1 VSRKAAA
8 LVVGNELL
16 TGKIEDAN
24 TPYLARTLFGL
35 GIALRR
41 VVVCPDEIDLIAE
54 DLNALRATHDYVF
67 TSGGVGPTHDD
78 ITLDA
83 VAHAFGVDLVRSVE
97 VAELIRGH
105 FGERT
110 TEAHLRMANLPR
122 GSMLVRSGTLFWPTV
137 AMENVFVLPGVPQ
150 IYRLKLDALRP
161 HLDRGARF
169 ENVTVFTRCDEGEIA
184 ARLAA
189 VAKAHPSVSIGSY
202 LGEPSDDFDVKLTFD
217 GADGDAVRRAADA
230 FVDAL
235 EPSLFVRREG

>member
-41 VVVCPDEIDLIAE
+41 VVVCPDEVDGIAE
-54 DLNALRATHDYVF
+54 DINTLRATHDYVF

-83 VAHAFGVDLVRSVE
+83 VAHAFGVDLIRSVE
-97 VAELIRGH
+97 VADLIRRH

-137 AMENVFVLPGVPQ
+137 VIENVFVLPGVPS
-150 IYRLKLDALRP
+150 IYRLKIDALRP

-169 ENVTVFTRCDEGEIA
+169 ENVTVLTHCDEGEVA
-184 ARLAA
+184 ALLAS
-189 VAKAHPSVSIGSY
+189 VANAHPSVSIGSY
-202 LGEPSDDFDVKLTFD
+202 LGEPGDDYEVKLTFD
-217 GADGDAVRRAADA
+217 GADAAAVARAADA
-230 FVDAL
+230 FVEAL
-235 EPSLFVRREG
+235 DPRLFVRRLP